1 MSALKLAYL
10 NSVGSILHIKPLVV
24 SSLKG
29 NHEQKTLIESFAEVN
44 CKIPIYN
51 VYCADQAREFL
62 FAYLQGAIKQYM
74 ASSPLKKMRGMLLD
88 QGGLTFSS
96 NSGGAGGGAQP
107 SGRFTLFGG
116 IKDKICLFDY
126 SKLKFN
132 FSIEKTF
139 CRVLS

>member
-62 FAYLQGAIKQYM
+62 FAYLQGAIRQYM
-74 ASSPLKKMRGMLLD
+74 ASSPLKKMRGILLD
-88 QGGLTFSS
+88 HGGLTFSS
-96 NSGGAGGGAQP
+96 NSGGAGGGGSAKWEVYTFWGDKRQN
-107 SGRFTLFGG
+107 LF
-116 IKDKICLFDY
+116 
-126 SKLKFN
+126 
-132 FSIEKTF
+132 
-139 CRVLS
+139 V